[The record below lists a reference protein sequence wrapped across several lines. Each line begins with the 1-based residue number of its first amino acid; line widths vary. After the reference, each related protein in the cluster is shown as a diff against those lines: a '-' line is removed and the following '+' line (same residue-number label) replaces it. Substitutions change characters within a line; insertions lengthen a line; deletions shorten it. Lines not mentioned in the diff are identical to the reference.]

1 MLATGEYALTALI
14 AVQPIPATTTTTQ
27 TAQVQYQQP
36 PTMTDPIYQEIITD
50 DVVENAE
57 ILPEE
62 TPYLPEQPFTD
73 IDLPLIPDAPPAAKP
88 AQPATQTA
96 KITDSGV
103 TLEYCNIRE
112 TPSVAGKI
120 IRKLPKGTAVKIIDS
135 VGAYYKVQ
143 EPDMVGY
150 IFKDQIKTEY
160 AKPLAFDLSK
170 AKVLATYTTKFS
182 KGDIN
187 RNHNMEKAAVSA
199 SGLLKAG
206 ETFSYL
212 KRVGRAGK
220 ADGYLPA
227 GVISGGKLVTGYGG
241 GICQP
246 SSTLYAALL
255 QDKTKKLTV
264 IERHAHSLK
273 VGYLPRGMDATVSN
287 PSADFRFRNDTG
299 SDIYIDLVTNA
310 YKGTVTATYYLLN

>member
-1 MLATGEYALTALI
+1 MLASGAYALTALM
-14 AVQPIPATTTTTQ
+14 AVQPIPAATTTQ
-27 TAQVQYQQP
+27 TAQVLYQQP
-36 PTMTDPIYQEIITD
+36 PTMTDPIYQEFITD
-50 DVVENAE
+50 DTVNNTEETPIETPV
-57 ILPEE
+57 E
-62 TPYLPEQPFTD
+62 TPYLPEQSYTD
-73 IDLPLIPDAPPAAKP
+73 TDLPLIPEAPPVIKP
-88 AQPATQTA
+88 VQTPTQA
-96 KITDSGV
+96 NDVGK
-103 TLEYCNIRE
+103 TLEYVSIRE

-120 IRKLPKGTAVKIIDS
+120 IRKLPKGTAVKIIDA

-150 IFKDQIKTEY
+150 IYKDQIKTEY
-160 AKPLAFDLSK
+160 VKPLGYDLSK

-273 VGYLPRGMDATVSN
+273 VGYVPKGMDATVSN

-299 SDIYIDLVTNA
+299 SDIYVDVVTNA
-310 YKGTVTATYYLLN
+310 YKGTVTATYYVLG